1 MTAPLDGKNPN
12 PNAKVKEEF
21 KEKSALKILSGN
33 STTGFNLQ
41 LELLKHFFLF
51 FI

>member
-12 PNAKVKEEF
+12 PDAKVKEVF

-33 STTGFNLQ
+33 STIGFNTRLS
-41 LELLKHFFLF
+41 F
-51 FI
+51 